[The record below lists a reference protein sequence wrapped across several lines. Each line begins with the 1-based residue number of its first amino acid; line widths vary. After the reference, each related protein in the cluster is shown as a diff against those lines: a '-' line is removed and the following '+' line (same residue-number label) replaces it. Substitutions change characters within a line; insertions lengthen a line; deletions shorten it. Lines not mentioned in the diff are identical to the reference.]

1 MRDYI
6 NVCLFGIFLR
16 WCVSLYPY
24 SGAGKPPMFG
34 DYEAQRHWQEITV
47 NLPLKEWYINS
58 TDNDLEYWGLDYP
71 PLTAYHSLLCG
82 LVARYINPNFTTLHV
97 SRGFESKDHKLFM
110 RYTVLVIDLL
120 IFIPAAFLLFRNN
133 ENICKSKSGLFSCFS
148 ALMLYPGLF
157 IIDYGHFQYNN
168 ASLGLFIIA
177 VGLLYKN
184 LDYASGIFFVLAL
197 NYKQMELY
205 HSLPFFAYFLGK
217 FYKENTFFQ
226 CLKKLSIMGFVVL
239 FTFLVCWFPFLNNFE
254 LIFQIIRRIFP
265 IARGLFEDKVASFW
279 CSLSIIFKLKLMFS
293 NSTMALICLLTTL
306 SLSLPSSV
314 HLFCYPKPNVFKYSL
329 INISFIFFLFS
340 FHVHEKSILLV
351 AIPASLVYCEEPLI
365 VCWFF
370 IISIIKYD
378 NAFIQKFTEKGQENQ
393 EFSTP
398 YNHLASYFI

>member
-16 WCVSLYPY
+16 WCVSLYQY

-82 LVARYINPNFTTLHV
+82 LVARYINPNFTTLHT

-120 IFIPAAFLLFRNN
+120 IFIPGAFLLFRNN
-133 ENICKSKSGLFSCFS
+133 ANICKSKS
-148 ALMLYPGLF
+148 
-157 IIDYGHFQYNN
+157 
-168 ASLGLFIIA
+168 A

-205 HSLPFFAYFLGK
+205 HALPFFAYFLGK
-217 FYKENTFFQ
+217 FYKEKTFFQ
-226 CLKKLSIMGFVVL
+226 CFKKLSIMGFVVV
-239 FTFLVCWFPFLNNFE
+239 FTFL
-254 LIFQIIRRIFP
+254 IIRRIFP

-306 SLSLPSSV
+306 FLSLPSSV

-365 VCWFF
+365 SDKKDISKYSISRSFTF
-370 IISIIKYD
+370 IKVFYFSMFVLIVLVLSTLLVTPPRSYSFSVLFVMVNTATLFPFKPKTTNHNVYIEENFNAIIV
-378 NAFIQKFTEKGQENQ
+378 TR
-393 EFSTP
+393 EFSIKK
-398 YNHLASYFI
+398 S